1 MHGALAL
8 DDVKGLVGVVAVHI
22 ISVAGLG
29 IDVEPSMKPI
39 GVENY
44 FAFAMF
50 ARHFRHIHHF
60 DRHNS
65 SRRLRSHEVISRPI
79 FLSMRI

>member
-1 MHGALAL
+1 MHSALAL

-44 FAFAMF
+44 FTLAMF
-50 ARHFRHIHHF
+50 SRHFRHIHYF
-60 DRHNS
+60 DRHSS
-65 SRRLRSHEVISRPI
+65 SRSLRSHEVISRPI